1 MTGLVFDIKEM
12 AIFDGP
18 GIRTTVFL
26 KGCPLRCQWCHN
38 PEGISPKVEL
48 MVKYAQCIKCGACV
62 AACPT
67 GAVHSLCTTRGEC
80 ISVCP
85 LNLRRLVGESYTPQE
100 LATFLLKHRPILEKN
115 GGGVTFSGG
124 EPLLQSSFLLATI
137 KHLEGL
143 HCAVETSGFASK
155 AKFKEVVEHLDYV
168 LMDLKMVDS
177 EKHRYYC
184 GEDNR
189 PILENLKYLKGSG
202 KPFVIRIPVIPGVND
217 NDENYRETAK
227 LLEGSLNLEKVE
239 LLPYQRTAGAKYG
252 MVGRHYLVDFDEDAK
267 PYFNLEEFTK
277 RGIEAS
283 IL

>member
-38 PEGISPKVEL
+38 PEGLSPKVEL
-48 MVKYAQCIKCGACV
+48 MVKYSQCIKCGACV

-67 GAVHSLCTTRGEC
+67 GAEHSLCTAHGEC

-85 LNLRRLVGESYTPQE
+85 LNLRRLVGERYTPHE
-100 LATFLLKHRPILEKN
+100 LATLLLKHRSILEKN

-124 EPLLQSSFLLATI
+124 EPLLQSRFLLETVV
-137 KHLEGL
+137 HLEGL
-143 HCAVETSGFASK
+143 HCAVETSGFAPK
-155 AKFKEVVEHLDYV
+155 ERFKEVVERLDYI
-168 LMDLKMVDS
+168 LMDLKVVES

-184 GEDNR
+184 GEDNHL
-189 PILENLKYLKGSG
+189 ILENLEYLKRSG

-227 LLEGSLNLEKVE
+227 LLEGSLNLERVE
-239 LLPYQRTAGAKYG
+239 LLPYQKTAGAKYG
-252 MVGRHYLVDFDEDAK
+252 MLGRQYVVDFDEEAK
-267 PYFNLEEFTK
+267 PYFSLEHFTK